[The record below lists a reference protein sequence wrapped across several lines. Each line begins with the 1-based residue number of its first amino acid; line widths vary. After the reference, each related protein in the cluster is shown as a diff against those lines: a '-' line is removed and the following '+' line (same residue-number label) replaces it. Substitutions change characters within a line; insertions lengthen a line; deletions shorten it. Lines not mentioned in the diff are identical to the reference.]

1 MPRVVVGVIGP
12 GAAASLDD
20 CILARELGALVAREG
35 WVLLTGGRSEGVM
48 HAASGGARDA
58 GGLTVGVLPGDNLGD
73 ASDAVEVALVT
84 GMGSARNNINVLS
97 SRVVFACGMSAGTAS
112 EVALAIKGER
122 PVVLVRPDPVSRSF
136 FKSLGGALVQDA
148 DTPAEA
154 MTLARRVLGH
164 EPAWERPA

>member
-1 MPRVVVGVIGP
+1 MARVVVGVIGP
-12 GAAASLDD
+12 GAGASADD
-20 CILARELGALVAREG
+20 CALARELGGLVAREG
-35 WVLLTGGRSEGVM
+35 WVLLTGGRAEGVM

-58 GGLTVGVLPGDNLGD
+58 GGLTVGVLPGETLGGV
-73 ASDAVEVALVT
+73 SEAVDVALVT

-97 SRVVFACGMSAGTAS
+97 SRVLFACGMGAGTAS
-112 EVALAIKGER
+112 EVTLAIKAER

-154 MTLARRVLGH
+154 VSLARRFV
-164 EPAWERPA
+164 ARERA

>member
-35 WVLLTGGRSEGVM
+35 WVLLTGGRAQGVM
-48 HAASGGARDA
+48 HAASGGAKDA
-58 GGLTVGVLPGDNLGD
+58 GGLTVGVLPGESLHGV
-73 ASDAVEVALVT
+73 SDAVEVALVT

-97 SRVVFACGMSAGTAS
+97 SHVVFACGMGPGTAS
-112 EVALAIKGER
+112 EVALAIKAER

-136 FKSLGGALVQDA
+136 FKSLGGALVQAA

-154 MTLARRVLGH
+154 VDLARRVIAH
-164 EPAWERPA
+164 ERA